1 MGWNQGKGHPIRVS
15 TFFARPMYKVN
26 ITYIDEMSEKAL
38 GEKLL
43 LLDAGSAFTLTT
55 PTYDGY
61 TLSKITGNE
70 SFDGTVKENLFI
82 RVFYAPSASGISSA
96 TTSEESTPQAI
107 YDLQGRRLQGI
118 TQRGIYIIGGKK
130 VLVK

>member
-1 MGWNQGKGHPIRVS
+1 
-15 TFFARPMYKVN
+15 MYKVD